1 MNTRKG
7 KSKRIAAVNRPT
19 KGRPPPSMAVGRT
32 MAKLRKVLNKGR
44 MRVQYMFTKMDKDN
58 SGSLDIDEIRT
69 GLKEVIGIELS
80 EKELADVM
88 QYIDEDNDGS
98 ITFKELDQGL
108 RESDVARKDAIERRT
123 QGHRSGGIGYN
134 LSDDILEQRIGI
146 ASDLVFQRK
155 GRANFR
161 DKEIQEVRHSVS
173 SFLRKPSMF

>member
-1 MNTRKG
+1 
-7 KSKRIAAVNRPT
+7 
-19 KGRPPPSMAVGRT
+19 MAVGRT
-32 MAKLRKVLNKGR
+32 MAKLRKVLNK
-44 MRVQYMFTKMDKDN
+44 VVCVSNTCFTKMDKDK
-58 SGSLDIDEIRT
+58 SGSLDIDEIRA

-146 ASDLVFQRK
+146 ASDCGISTQ
-155 GRANFR
+155 G
-161 DKEIQEVRHSVS
+161 
-173 SFLRKPSMF
+173 PC